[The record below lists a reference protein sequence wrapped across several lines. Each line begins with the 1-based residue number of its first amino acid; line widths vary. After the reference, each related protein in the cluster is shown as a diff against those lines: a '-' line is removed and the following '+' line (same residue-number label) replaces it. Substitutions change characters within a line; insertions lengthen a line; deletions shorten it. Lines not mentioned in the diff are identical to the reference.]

1 MAKNQGCACKCQNPH
16 LGILIQTN
24 LWHEKFKFIVYFTMY
39 SCNYHYLKYILN
51 KKTHLLEQTK
61 QTVKQKYT
69 KLLVKSGI
77 IES

>member
-1 MAKNQGCACKCQNPH
+1 
-16 LGILIQTN
+16 
-24 LWHEKFKFIVYFTMY
+24 MY